1 SKRHDL
7 EVAMGAE
14 FWKYYAPFR
23 GDVSTTLEEL
33 REQEFQAGRYHGSDQ
48 RPATIPAARDSASS
62 AGTRSIL
69 DMECI
74 STSPHPVAF
83 SLVLLAGLLAIFG
96 TDRPTRPMV
105 ERAFRIR
112 DSAALD
118 ELIEAIGRGEGRYFI
133 LYRDDEPE
141 QVFFCG
147 YSYD

>member
-1 SKRHDL
+1 
-7 EVAMGAE
+7 MGGE
-14 FWKYYAPFR
+14 FWKYSAPLR
-23 GDVSTTLEEL
+23 GDVSTSLEEL
-33 REQEFQAGRYHGSDQ
+33 RELEFEAGRYHRSELH
-48 RPATIPAARDSASS
+48 PTTIREAFLNTGAD
-62 AGTRSIL
+62 GTRSIL
-69 DMECI
+69 DMEHV
-74 STSPHPVAF
+74 SASPEPGAVSPVP
-83 SLVLLAGLLAIFG
+83 LASLLAIFG

-118 ELIEAIGRGEGRYFI
+118 ELIEAIGRGEGRYFV